1 MRPLNRTAM
10 ARKHAGKWLALKPDR
25 QTVVASGTT
34 AEQVLA
40 GAAQGRR
47 APRPHADAQG
57 GPALRGSAPPAGMKF
72 PYARLGSTIM
82 PIIPVTLRREELL
95 VVTEALV
102 DSGAASSIFDAQF
115 AAILGIHDLE
125 ENGREILFEGVSGHQ
140 LIGYSHEVTIE
151 VGGHA
156 FAPMPIA
163 FSRGEMP
170 DNAVNILEQQG
181 FFDLFP
187 IKFTYGKREID
198 FMIGGRR

>member
-1 MRPLNRTAM
+1 
-10 ARKHAGKWLALKPDR
+10 
-25 QTVVASGTT
+25 
-34 AEQVLA
+34 
-40 GAAQGRR
+40 
-47 APRPHADAQG
+47 
-57 GPALRGSAPPAGMKF
+57 MKF
-72 PYARLGSTIM
+72 PYARLGSTAM
-82 PIIPVTLRREELL
+82 PIIPVTLRHGELL

-125 ENGREILFEGVSGHQ
+125 ENGREIVFEGVSGHR
-140 LIGYSHEVTIE
+140 LVGYSHEVTIE

-163 FSRGEMP
+163 FSHEMP
-170 DNAVNILEQQG
+170 DNAVNILGQQG

-198 FMIGGRR
+198 LMIGGREATIA